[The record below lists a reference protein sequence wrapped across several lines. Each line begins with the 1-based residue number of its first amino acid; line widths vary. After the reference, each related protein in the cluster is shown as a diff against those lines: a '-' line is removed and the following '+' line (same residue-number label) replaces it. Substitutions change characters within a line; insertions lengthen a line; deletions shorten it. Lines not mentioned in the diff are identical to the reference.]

1 MESASDVSIFELL
14 DDMHPGIAGAE
25 KEADFGEIEIWV
37 RVREGDF
44 GDVELETAIVGEA
57 ELVEGDDGSVVGSDL
72 VGSDLGGGEREE
84 GRERKEEEEDR
95 RRGHGWRNLRR
106 DEKSQISVK
115 RKEASF
121 PSLFD
126 LE

>member
-57 ELVEGDDGSVVGSDL
+57 ELIEGDDGSVVGSDL
-72 VGSDLGGGEREE
+72 VGSDLGGGEGEE